1 MMRSFV
7 EDLILN
13 GRLGLGWRPLVR
25 VTDENRHRRL
35 PSPIVLVLVL
45 VLQNAIERSEAFA
58 SGLCY
63 VHYSDIN
70 ILFGASLLERSFKAE
85 EETRRLLYELRGR
98 AVLSLSTSTAT

>member
-1 MMRSFV
+1 MMMRSFV

-45 VLQNAIERSEAFA
+45 VLQNAIERSVLKSSVKWFTLM
-58 SGLCY
+58 LC
-63 VHYSDIN
+63 IQ
-70 ILFGASLLERSFKAE
+70 
-85 EETRRLLYELRGR
+85 
-98 AVLSLSTSTAT
+98 TSI

>member
-1 MMRSFV
+1 MMMRSFV

-45 VLQNAIERSEAFA
+45 VLQNAIERS
-58 SGLCY
+58 
-63 VHYSDIN
+63 V
-70 ILFGASLLERSFKAE
+70 LL
-85 EETRRLLYELRGR
+85 
-98 AVLSLSTSTAT
+98 